1 MLEQYIGYDIGAD
14 ALEPGLK
21 LERIRLKARRLEG
34 KPDETIDDVLKEAQD
49 NANKG

>member
-1 MLEQYIGYDIGAD
+1 VLEQYCSYKVGQD

-21 LERIRLKARRLEG
+21 LERIRLKAAKLEG

-49 NANKG
+49 NANKK